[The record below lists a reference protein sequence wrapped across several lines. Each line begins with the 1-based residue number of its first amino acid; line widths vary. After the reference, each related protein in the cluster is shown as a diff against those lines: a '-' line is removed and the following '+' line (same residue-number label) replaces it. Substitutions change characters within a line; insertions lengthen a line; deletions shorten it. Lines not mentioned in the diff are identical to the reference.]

1 MLNQLSPAYLLPE
14 GNWFNLSYDSITSV
28 SWSLLGVA
36 RAITER
42 YPMKQDTSL
51 RQNYK

>member
-28 SWSLLGVA
+28 SG
-36 RAITER
+36 TES
-42 YPMKQDTSL
+42 PKKEDPKNMCDS
-51 RQNYK
+51 